1 MIFMNRAILAKLPEL
16 YWFLRYH
23 KRNAAVRRRY
33 YRYIAK
39 EKKILI
45 AAGVNAECLRRYCRA
60 LCKIH
65 CGYARKNYEAYRKE
79 CPACR

>member
-1 MIFMNRAILAKLPEL
+1 MDNRILGKLPGL

-23 KRNAAVRRRY
+23 KRNAAARRRY

-39 EKKILI
+39 EKKMLL
-45 AAGVNAECLRRYCRA
+45 AAGMVDAECLRRYCRS

-65 CGYARKNYEAYRKE
+65 CGYAKRNFEVYRKE
-79 CPACR
+79 CSACR